1 MSKFKYGMCLSDY
14 QKNKEYMHLSRKRSQ
29 GKLPEPEHSKATA
42 KIINTLIKG
51 NFSLLDVGSQTG
63 HFFRTFNRVFKTKI
77 KYIGLDPYK
86 IHTEIGCKIWKNF
99 KNCSF
104 KLGWVQKIPLKKNSV
119 DITLCSNVLTH
130 VPNIGLPLKEMLR
143 VSRKFII
150 LRTPVHYRSY
160 RIQMVYNKKVW
171 KYSNIKP
178 ENEFDKNG
186 KPREYNYFDVHSKD
200 YLLGQVKKFNKKAS
214 VKFIKDTFW
223 DAKKIN
229 SKSEKK
235 VAPTRVIAG
244 NQVADLLIIP
254 HYFVIIRL

>member
-1 MSKFKYGMCLSDY
+1 
-14 QKNKEYMHLSRKRSQ
+14 MHLSRKRSQ
-29 GKLPEPEHSKATA
+29 GKVSEPEHSKATA
-42 KIINTLIKG
+42 KIINSLIKG

-63 HFFRTFNRVFKTKI
+63 HFFRTFKRVFKTKI

-86 IHTEIGCKIWKNF
+86 IHTEMGSKIWKNF

-104 KLGWVQKIPLKKNSV
+104 KLGWVQNSIKKKFSRYNFMFKR
-119 DITLCSNVLTH
+119 INTCAKYWATF
-130 VPNIGLPLKEMLR
+130 KEMLR
-143 VSRKFII
+143 VSKKFII

-200 YLLGQVKKFNKKAS
+200 YLLGQIKKINKKAS

-223 DAKKIN
+223 EAKKIN